1 MTAVEWLIQEHFG
14 GIENCTPD
22 FRNKIDQSKAM
33 EKNQIM
39 DAYISGYSATD
50 NFGDSEKY
58 YNENFKTESINN

>member
-22 FRNKIDQSKAM
+22 FRNKIEQAKEI

-39 DAYISGYSATD
+39 DAFHEGCQWGYEQQPY
-50 NFGDSEKY
+50 NPEEY
-58 YNENFKTESINN
+58 YKETFKTE